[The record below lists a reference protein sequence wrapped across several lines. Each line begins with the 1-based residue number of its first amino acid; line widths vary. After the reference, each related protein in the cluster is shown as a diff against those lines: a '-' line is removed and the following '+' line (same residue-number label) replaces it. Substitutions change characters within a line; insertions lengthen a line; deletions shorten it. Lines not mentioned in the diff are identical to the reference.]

1 MKRVMIVGGPG
12 SGKSVLAA
20 ALGKKTGLPVFHMD
34 KIHWLPDWVERTR
47 EEKDR
52 MTHEVHMKDNWIFE
66 GGHSSTYAER
76 VARADTFIW
85 LDVPV
90 GRRIYRVLKRS
101 LRYYGQNRPD
111 LPEGCPERFNRQT
124 VEFVRFI
131 WRTRHSARAKL
142 EAIYRDP
149 PSHLKV
155 HRLETFADVQRYL
168 DDLPHSSSASYS
180 RT

>member
-52 MTHEVHMKDNWIFE
+52 MTHEVHMKYSWIFE

-76 VARADTFIW
+76 VGRADTFLW

-101 LRYYGQNRPD
+101 LRYYGQSRPD

-155 HRLETFADVQRYL
+155 HRLETFTDVRRYL
-168 DDLPHSSSASYS
+168 DGLQDMD
-180 RT
+180 